1 MNKDEILAKSR
12 SENKKQDEYY
22 AEVNKSSMRVG
33 MLTVVAVCVILMAV
47 EYFVYG
53 ECNLGY
59 IVIITVVNA
68 ALNLYKGI
76 KLKDK
81 AFIISGLIWSVA
93 TVIDVANYIMKLVG

>member
-12 SENKKQDEYY
+12 NENKKQDEYY
-22 AEVNKSSMRVG
+22 AEVNKLSLRVG
-33 MLTVVAVCVILMAV
+33 MLAVVAVCIILMAV

-53 ECNLGY
+53 ECNSGY
-59 IVIITVVNA
+59 VVIITVVNA

-81 AFIISGLIWSVA
+81 AFIISGILWSVA
-93 TVIDVANYIMKLVG
+93 TVIDVTNYIMKMVG

>member
-12 SENKKQDEYY
+12 SENKKQDEYQS
-22 AEVNKSSMRVG
+22 EVNKISMRVG
-33 MLTVVAVCVILMAV
+33 MLTVAAVCVILMAV

-53 ECNLGY
+53 ECSPGY

-81 AFIISGLIWSVA
+81 TFIIGGIIWSAA
-93 TVIDVANYIMKLVG
+93 TVIDVVNYIMKLVG

>member
-1 MNKDEILAKSR
+1 MNKDEVLEKSR
-12 SENKKQDEYY
+12 NENKNQDEFY

-33 MLTVVAVCVILMAV
+33 MLAVVVVCLLLMVV

-53 ECNLGY
+53 ECNNGY
-59 IVIITVVNA
+59 IVIITAVNA

-81 AFIISGLIWSVA
+81 SFIISGIIWLLV
-93 TVIDVANYIMKLVG
+93 TVIDTANYIMNLVG